1 MKKINFNDTNIN
13 ADEILEN
20 VQELMKRQDS
30 RVTIMDY
37 IESCLEPRKADESGL
52 LLEAKLK
59 IEVEKLDKLK
69 EEMKSLSKENEKLQE
84 ELKKKEEK
92 IKSLEK
98 KTQLKSKPTTTR
110 GRRKTKKETED
121 VDIGDV
127 LKEGLGE

>member
-37 IESCLEPRKADESGL
+37 IESCLEPNKADESGL
-52 LLEAKLK
+52 LKVRLK
-59 IEVEKLDKLK
+59 IEVEKLGKIRD
-69 EEMKSLSKENEKLQE
+69 EMKSLSKENEKLQE

>member
-37 IESCLEPRKADESGL
+37 IESCLEPNKADESGL
-52 LLEAKLK
+52 LKVRLK
-59 IEVEKLDKLK
+59 IEVEKLGKLRD
-69 EEMKSLSKENEKLQE
+69 EMKSLSKENEKLQE

-98 KTQLKSKPTTTR
+98 KNATKIEAYSNK
-110 GRRKTKKETED
+110 RKKKN
-121 VDIGDV
+121 
-127 LKEGLGE
+127 

>member
-30 RVTIMDY
+30 RATIMDY
-37 IESCLEPRKADESGL
+37 IESCVEPRKVDENEGL
-52 LLEAKLK
+52 LRVKLK
-59 IEVEKLDKLK
+59 LEVEKLGKLRD
-69 EEMKSLSKENEKLQE
+69 EMKNLLKENEELQE

-98 KTQLKSKPTTTR
+98 KAQPKPKATTR
-110 GRRKTKKETED
+110 GRRKAKKDMED
-121 VDIGDV
+121 IDIDDV

>member
-20 VQELMKRQDS
+20 VQELMKREDS

-37 IESCLEPRKADESGL
+37 IESCLEPRKADESEL
-52 LLEAKLK
+52 LKAELCFKAGKVSELETEIKNLFQ
-59 IEVEKLDKLK
+59 
-69 EEMKSLSKENEKLQE
+69 ENEKLQE

-98 KTQLKSKPTTTR
+98 KMQLKSKPTATR
-110 GRRKTKKETED
+110 GRRKIKKEIED
-121 VDIGDV
+121 VNIGDV

>member
-1 MKKINFNDTNIN
+1 MKKINFNDTNIT

-30 RVTIMDY
+30 RATIMDY
-37 IESCLEPRKADESGL
+37 IESCVEPRKADENEEL
-52 LLEAKLK
+52 LRVKLK
-59 IEVEKLDKLK
+59 IEVQKLGKLR
-69 EEMKSLSKENEKLQE
+69 EEMKTLLKENEDLQE

-98 KTQLKSKPTTTR
+98 KAQPKPKATTR
-110 GRRKTKKETED
+110 GRRKTKKDTED

>member
-1 MKKINFNDTNIN
+1 MKKINFNDTNIT

-98 KTQLKSKPTTTR
+98 KNATKIEAYSNK
-110 GRRKTKKETED
+110 RKKKN
-121 VDIGDV
+121 
-127 LKEGLGE
+127 